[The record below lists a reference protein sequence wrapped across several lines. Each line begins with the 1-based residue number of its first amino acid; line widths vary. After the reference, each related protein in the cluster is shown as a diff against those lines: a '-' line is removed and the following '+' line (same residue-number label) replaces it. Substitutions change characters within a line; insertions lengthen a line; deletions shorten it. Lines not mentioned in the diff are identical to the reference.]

1 MKRINKVA
9 VLGSGVMG
17 SRIAAHFA
25 NAGVPSYL
33 LDIVPPD
40 ADAPARNKIAAA
52 GLDAAKKS
60 KPAAF
65 FEPSLAR
72 LITIGNFEDDLPK
85 LAEVDWIIE
94 AVVENLDLKR
104 ALLQKVDAVRKPG
117 TIITTNTSGLPVAKI
132 AEGFPDDFRRSW
144 FGTHFFNP
152 PRYMRLLELI
162 PTPDTDR
169 ALLDTIAHFSDVR
182 LGKGIVLAKDTPN
195 FIANRIGTFSV
206 LNVMRLMQ
214 EMNFSIEDVDALTGT
229 PLGWP
234 KSATFRTID
243 LVGLDI
249 LGHVVRNMTKD
260 VGRTLLSANADDAA
274 EVARLREG
282 LHGRGW
288 EAVDLRHF
296 PINRDLLKKVPV
308 DVIFRYNFIPLEEFP
323 DGRLAI
329 AVADPSQILM
339 LDEISLLLGGRR
351 IVPKVST
358 LKQIHAVLLNLDP
371 SNKGLDERSD
381 LTLPDFYKQM
391 LERKWLGDK
400 TKGGFYKK
408 TKGPD
413 GSEDRLGLDWK
424 TLEYRPR
431 QKPKFP
437 ALDMAKNVDDTGA
450 RVRMLLGLDGGSS
463 KPDPAGTFLWQ
474 ALSDLWTYS
483 ANRIPEIAD
492 TVVEID
498 RAMRLGFNWELG
510 PFELWDAAGVEATV
524 ARQKKEGEPV
534 AANAEKL
541 LAAGKKSWYADDANT
556 PSGRSYFDLTTDDRR
571 PMTVPRGVWSV
582 QVAKKSKRV
591 VKKNSGASLIDLGD
605 GVACIEFHSK
615 MNSLGSDIISLVTQ
629 SLKPG
634 GAGDAFDAFVITN
647 DATNFSVGA
656 NLMLLLM
663 SIQEQEWDEV
673 DLAIRA
679 FQGMT
684 QAVKFSPKPVVVAPF
699 GLTLGGGTEMSLHA
713 AARQPHAELY
723 TGLVEVGVGLLP
735 GGGGCK
741 EMLLRAVDS
750 AISIRGASSKDNP
763 DSVEL
768 LEAMKRIFETIA
780 TAKVATSAEEA
791 RTLGFV
797 SNSDR
802 ITMNRER
809 VLSDAKARALELA
822 RAGYE
827 PPAPRTAIP
836 APGENILAALKMGV
850 YLMRQGDF
858 ISDHEVKIGNHIAN
872 VICGGNLTPGTPVS
886 EQYILDLEREGFKS
900 LCGEKKTQER
910 IQFTLKTGKTL
921 RN

>member
-9 VLGSGVMG
+9 ILGAGTMG
-17 SRIAAHFA
+17 ARIAAHFA

-33 LDIVPPD
+33 LDIVPAD
-40 ADAPARNKIAAA
+40 ADSGTRNKIAAA

-65 FEPSLAR
+65 MEPSLAR
-72 LITIGNFEDDLPK
+72 LVTVGNFDDDLKK
-85 LAEVDWIIE
+85 LADVDWIIE
-94 AVVENLDLKR
+94 AVVENLEIKR
-104 ALLQKVDAVRKPG
+104 SLLRKVEAIRKPG
-117 TIITTNTSGLPVAKI
+117 TIITTNTSGLPVGKI
-132 AEGFPDDFRRSW
+132 AEGFSDDFRHAW

-152 PRYMRLLELI
+152 PRYMRLLEII
-162 PTPDTDR
+162 PAPETDR
-169 ALLDTIAHFSDVR
+169 GLIDAVSHFCDVR
-182 LGKGIVLAKDTPN
+182 LGKGVVMAKDTPN
-195 FIANRIGTFSV
+195 FIGNRIGTFSV

-214 EMNFSIEDVDALTGT
+214 EMDLTIEDVDALTGQAV
-229 PLGWP
+229 GWP

-249 LGHVVRNMTKD
+249 LGHVVSNMT
-260 VGRTLLSANADDAA
+260 AN
-274 EVARLREG
+274 V
-282 LHGRGW
+282 H
-288 EAVDLRHF
+288 
-296 PINRDLLKKVPV
+296 
-308 DVIFRYNFIPLEEFP
+308 
-323 DGRLAI
+323 
-329 AVADPSQILM
+329 
-339 LDEISLLLGGRR
+339 
-351 IVPKVST
+351 
-358 LKQIHAVLLNLDP
+358 
-371 SNKGLDERSD
+371 DERSD
-381 LTLPDFYKQM
+381 LRLSDFFGKM

-408 TKGPD
+408 NVGRTLLSAESNQQD
-413 GSEDRLGLDWK
+413 ERLALDWK

-437 ALDMAKNVDDTGA
+437 ALDMAKNVEDTSA
-450 RVRMLLGLDGGSS
+450 RVRMLLGLEGNPQKGD
-463 KPDPAGTFLWQ
+463 KAGAFLWA

-483 ANRIPEIAD
+483 ANRMPEISD
-492 TVVEID
+492 SIVEID

-524 ARQKKEGEPV
+524 TRMKKEGKPV
-534 AANAEKL
+534 AANVEKL
-541 LAAGKKSWYADDANT
+541 LASGQKSWYADDPKTA
-556 PSGRSYFDLTTDDRR
+556 SGRKFWQLATGNWQ
-571 PMTVPRGVWSV
+571 PIEVPSGVWSV
-582 QVAKKSKRV
+582 TVAKKSNGV
-591 VKKNSGASLIDLGD
+591 VKKNSGASLVDLGD

-615 MNSLGSDIISLVTQ
+615 MNSLGADIIGLITQ

-634 GAGDAFDAFVITN
+634 GPGDNFDAFVIAN

-663 SIQEQEWDEV
+663 SVQEEEWDEV
-673 DLAIRA
+673 DLMIRQ

-684 QAVKFSPKPVVVAPF
+684 QAIKFSPKPVVSAPF
-699 GLTLGGGTEMSLHA
+699 GLCLGGGTEISLHA

-741 EMLLRAVDS
+741 EMLLRAVDTAAAS
-750 AISIRGASSKDNP
+750 RGKVSGEALAG
-763 DSVEL
+763 SVEMM
-768 LEAMKRIFETIA
+768 EAIKKAFETIA
-780 TAKVATSAEEA
+780 TAKVATSAQEA
-791 RTLGFV
+791 RGLGFL
-797 SNSDR
+797 SDSDR

-822 RAGYE
+822 HSGYE
-827 PPAPRTAIP
+827 PPVPRTDIP
-836 APGENILAALKMGV
+836 APGENLLAALKMGV
-850 YLMRQGDF
+850 HLMRQGDF
-858 ISDHEVKIGNHIAN
+858 ITDYEVKLGTKIAE
-872 VICGGNLTPGTPVS
+872 VLCGGNVTPGTPVS